1 MARPRRGLQ
10 ESSGLFGA
18 IAAPDAGR
26 VPVGNEGHRERLRA
40 RLFQAGPGALSDHEM
55 LEALLFLGIPRKDT
69 KPIAKALIARF
80 GSFAAV
86 LTAPP
91 AELTEVEGVGEGAA
105 AAIRIV
111 HAAALRMARTAIQ
124 EKPLI
129 SNWDAL
135 IAYLDT
141 VFKSARIEQV
151 RVLYFDT
158 RNHLLADEAQGHGTV
173 NHTPV
178 YPREVIGRAIELK
191 ATALILVHNHP
202 SGDPTPSRADIE
214 MTREIKAAA
223 DIFGIRVHDHIIVGN
238 GRITSFARE
247 GLLAD

>member
-10 ESSGLFGA
+10 ESSGLFGSVV
-18 IAAPDAGR
+18 APEAGAT
-26 VPVGNEGHRERLRA
+26 PLGNEGHRERLRA

-55 LEALLFLGIPRKDT
+55 LEAVLFLAIPRRDT
-69 KPIAKALIARF
+69 KPVAKALLARF
-80 GSFAAV
+80 GSFAGV
-86 LTAPP
+86 LTAP
-91 AELTEVEGVGEGAA
+91 ADELMEVEGIGAGAA
-105 AAIRIV
+105 GAIRIV
-111 HAAALRMARTAIQ
+111 HAASLRLASAVVTERPQIRNWEALVG
-124 EKPLI
+124 
-129 SNWDAL
+129 
-135 IAYLDT
+135 YLDT

-158 RNHLLADEAQGHGTV
+158 RNRLLADEEQGRGTV

-191 ATALILVHNHP
+191 ATALIVVHNHP

-214 MTREIKAAA
+214 MTRELKAAA
-223 DIFGIRVHDHIIVGN
+223 DIFGIRLHDHIIIGA

-247 GLLAD
+247 GLLDG

>member
-1 MARPRRGLQ
+1 MPRRPRGLQ
-10 ESSGLFGA
+10 ESSGLFGTVVA
-18 IAAPDAGR
+18 PAAGPA
-26 VPVGNEGHRERLRA
+26 PVGNEGHRERLRA

-55 LEALLFLGIPRKDT
+55 LEALLFLGIPRRDT

-80 GSFAAV
+80 GSFAAT
-86 LTAPP
+86 LAAP
-91 AELTEVEGVGEGAA
+91 AADLTEVDGVGDGAA
-105 AAIRIV
+105 AAIKIA
-111 HAAALRMARTAIQ
+111 HAAALRLASATIQ

-135 IAYLDT
+135 VAYLDV

-158 RNHLLADEAQGHGTV
+158 RNRLLADEAQGHGTV

-214 MTREIKAAA
+214 MTQEIKAAA

-238 GRITSFARE
+238 GRVTSFARE
-247 GLLAD
+247 GLLGD